1 MLMLGSVVA
10 VLVFIAMAVD
20 FASGVYKARLRGE
33 ARTSFAMQRSII
45 KFIKGE
51 GSVVIAF
58 CIDVMINL
66 SNVWELCG
74 LTLLENVPLV
84 TIIIGAFCAFVEL
97 VSIREGAATKSERNA
112 IKQLAS
118 IASVLSSDKMGDLI
132 NNLQKV
138 KDLQGDELADK
149 GEELG

>member
-1 MLMLGSVVA
+1 
-10 VLVFIAMAVD
+10 
-20 FASGVYKARLRGE
+20 
-33 ARTSFAMQRSII
+33 
-45 KFIKGE
+45 
-51 GSVVIAF
+51 
-58 CIDVMINL
+58 
-66 SNVWELCG
+66 
-74 LTLLENVPLV
+74 VPLV